1 MAALQAGAKGSQACI
16 NAADSVKGII
26 SYLDTVIM
34 FASTGLLNKEGDTF
48 GDHRENILRTAK
60 SLVEDEDTKKLVSG
74 AAASQEQLA
83 SAAEA
88 SAGTIR
94 SRETRRPSRSR
105 QTIKKLRSD
114 IYIPHTISRGFLKS
128 RIKPLPLV

>member
-1 MAALQAGAKGSQACI
+1 MAALQAGAKGTQACI

-26 SYLDTVIM
+26 SDLDTVIM
-34 FASTGLLNKEGDTF
+34 FASTGLLNKEEEGDTF

-60 SLVEDEDTKKLVSG
+60 SLVEDTKKLVSG

-94 SRETRRPSRSR
+94 VLADHV
-105 QTIKKLRSD
+105 KLGAAALTSD
-114 IYIPHTISRGFLKS
+114 DQEAQVRYIDPTLFL
-128 RIKPLPLV
+128 